1 MNENDLRVIKTK
13 RNIEE
18 SFIYLL
24 GQKGFNIDKLR
35 EK

>member
-18 SFIYLL
+18 SFIYL
-24 GQKGFNIDKLR
+24 GKRTFTK
-35 EK
+35 